1 LSWDEATTA
10 DVPEKLAVAL
20 GQATTPTWPH
30 TFVVPKY
37 ASMYEY
43 KHYPPANH
51 LHMIQGLSVARLEY
65 WMDLN
70 NVLSQAPWSA
80 RPKFIE
86 GVDRPTPLLYL
97 ANGGEDQAKMMIGRG
112 V

>member
-1 LSWDEATTA
+1 M
-10 DVPEKLAVAL
+10 
-20 GQATTPTWPH
+20 
-30 TFVVPKY
+30 PKY

-51 LHMIQGLSVARLEY
+51 LHMVQGLPVARLQY

-80 RPKFIE
+80 RPKSIE
-86 GVDRPTPLLYL
+86 GTDRPTPLLYL
-97 ANGGEDQAKMMIGRG
+97 ANGGEDVAKLRLARG
-112 V
+112 